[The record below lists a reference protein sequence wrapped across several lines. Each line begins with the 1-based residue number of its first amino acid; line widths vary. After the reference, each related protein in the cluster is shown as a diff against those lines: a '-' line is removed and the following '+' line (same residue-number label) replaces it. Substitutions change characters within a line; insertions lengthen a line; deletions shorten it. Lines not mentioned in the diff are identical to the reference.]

1 MRRGEV
7 VKLAARSRRAVAI
20 GGAVAV
26 VLLLNLQ
33 FLEVRRSADRRVG
46 IVLDE
51 TPAGVA
57 ITEVVPG
64 SPAER
69 AGVRAGDLVQAI
81 GGTPL
86 HRYTDYDDI
95 ARGFGR
101 GRAVAFHVL
110 RGGTPLSAEVVPG
123 MPARWLRHV
132 AMAIVVLGYLG
143 LALLTLAQAQH
154 DLRGTMLF
162 FFSMAV
168 ALELAL
174 PTGAIGDPDL
184 ARLSDTAF
192 FLLSGLEIGLEL
204 HLVTL
209 IPERHRWLAGRRWP
223 VPLFYAGGLA
233 IGAVLALTDV
243 TESYGAAWM
252 PWSYEAALR
261 VFNVA
266 VMPAW
271 ALAVTGLLAYQTVRH
286 PRPLGRQQAG
296 LVLLADL
303 PWTGLTLISA
313 ASQLVTGNSPGWF
326 EVVEPPVLLAF
337 PVVVFIAVFRYHLFD
352 IELVV
357 RRSMV
362 YLALTGTL
370 VLVFY
375 AAVGAGSALLSQW
388 VGGGVSVLV
397 VSATT
402 LLVGL
407 LFSPLHRAL
416 QAVISRRF
424 FPERHAQRQR
434 LVQLAAELPALGKV
448 PLMGKHLVGQLREI
462 FAARSATVLV
472 ADPEGGVLVAVASS
486 SVNPERDFD
495 HSFLLSPDDPGVV
508 YLSRA
513 ARPLPAR
520 QVGSRSASMAQRLAF
535 FDAELVVPVMTHGE
549 LIGVLLL
556 GGKAGDSAYLGE
568 ETELL
573 GLLSHHVASVF
584 ENARLFESATTDNL
598 TGLLRRETVLAH
610 LDREL
615 QRAVRH
621 RRPLSVGMADLDFFK
636 QINDQYGHLAGDTV
650 LRYVAQAI
658 TSGLRSADLVGRY
671 GGEEFFFVLP
681 ESDEAGA
688 RVVAEKIRRAVADLQ
703 VRLDA
708 GTTLSVTVSIG
719 LASLA
724 EIGDTASAEEMI
736 AAADARLLEA
746 KAGGRNRIEG

>member
-1 MRRGEV
+1 MT
-7 VKLAARSRRAVAI
+7 LAARSRRAVAL

-26 VLLLNLQ
+26 MLLLNLQ
-33 FLEVRRSADRRVG
+33 FLEARRSANRRVG
-46 IVLDE
+46 IGIDE
-51 TPAGVA
+51 TPAGVV
-57 ITEVVPG
+57 ISEVVPD

-69 AGVRAGDLVQAI
+69 AGIRSGDLVLSI
-81 GGTPL
+81 GDAPL
-86 HRYTDYDDI
+86 RRYTDYDDI
-95 ARGFGR
+95 AKGFGR
-101 GRAVAFHVL
+101 GRAVTYHLL
-110 RGGTPLSAEVVPG
+110 RAGTPVAVDVLPG
-123 MPARWLRHV
+123 MPTPWLRHL
-132 AMAIVVLGYLG
+132 AMAVVVLGYLG

-162 FFSMAV
+162 FFAMAV
-168 ALELAL
+168 AFELAL
-174 PTGAIGDPDL
+174 PTGAIGDPNL

-192 FLLSGLEIGLEL
+192 FLLSGLEIGFEL

-223 VPLFYAGGLA
+223 VPVFYAGGLA
-233 IGAVLALTDV
+233 IGAVLAVTDV
-243 TESYGAAWM
+243 AESYGAAWL
-252 PWSYEAALR
+252 PWSYEAALL

-271 ALAVTGLLAYQTVRH
+271 ALAVTGLLAYQMVRC

-303 PWTGLTLISA
+303 PWAGLALVSA
-313 ASQLVTGNSPGWF
+313 ASQAITGASPSWF
-326 EVVEPPVLLAF
+326 ELVEPPVLLAF

-388 VGGGVSVLV
+388 VGGGISVLV

-448 PLMGKHLVGQLREI
+448 PLMGRHLVAQLREI
-462 FAARSATVLV
+462 FATRSATVLL
-472 ADPEGGVLVAVASS
+472 AEPEGGVLVAVASS

-508 YLSRA
+508 YLRRA

-549 LIGVLLL
+549 LIGVMLL
-556 GGKAGDSAYLGE
+556 GGKAGGSGYLGE
-568 ETELL
+568 ETELI

-598 TGLLRRETVLAH
+598 TGLLRRETVLSH

-615 QRAVRH
+615 QRALRH
-621 RRPLSVGMADLDFFK
+621 HRPLSVGMADLDCFK
-636 QINDQYGHLAGDTV
+636 QINDQHGHLAGDAV
-650 LRYVAQAI
+650 LKCVAQAI

-681 ESDEAGA
+681 ESDAAGA
-688 RVVAEKIRRAVADLQ
+688 RVVAEKIRRAVADIR

-708 GTTLSVTVSIG
+708 GTVLSVTVSIG
-719 LASLA
+719 LASLV
-724 EIGDTASAEEMI
+724 EIGDAASTEAMI